1 MPLFYLVAATAVVLD
16 SPVNRLGLCL
26 VGDYFVQCADTVET
40 QYRR

>member
-16 SPVNRLGLCL
+16 SPVNRLCL

-40 QYRR
+40 QHRC